1 MLSNSNRKGWHSSL
15 DALSRTEIKEIMNE
29 NDMSEAIQYEFL
41 EYQLNPLKIG
51 GYYIS
56 LQLFKLCISKS

>member
-1 MLSNSNRKGWHSSL
+1 MSKVIKGIMLSNSNRKGWHSSL
-15 DALSRTEIKEIMNE
+15 VRATRTGIEKIMNA
-29 NDMSEAIQYEFL
+29 NGLSGAIQYEFL

-56 LQLFKLCISKS
+56 K

>member
-1 MLSNSNRKGWHSSL
+1 MLSDSNRKGWHSSL

-56 LQLFKLCISKS
+56 L